1 MSKYIYDTNLKGRHS
16 KFDQELYEK
25 YDLPAREK
33 IKKALGDFVKD
44 NPDPYKQDLVIT
56 KKDCKYKY
64 IELQVCTM
72 WTGEKFPF
80 DNVYI
85 YERKNIYGP
94 ETLFITL
101 NRDMTK
107 GLVFDGASYDEKEP
121 RRLKKYSREY
131 VYDIKW
137 NRIMPILIDTLTE
150 DDIEMY

>member
-33 IKKALGDFVKD
+33 IKKALGDYVID
-44 NPDPYKQDLVIT
+44 NPDPYKQDLIIT

-64 IELQVCTM
+64 IELQVCAN
-72 WTGEKFPF
+72 WISDKFPF

-85 YERKNIYGP
+85 YERKRIYGP